1 LVVGLVPFLKLN
13 IQLMPNELHLLFPN
27 KYPCVTEIN
36 NIAAKLPD
44 CLEHIGCKFGD
55 SIAGRI

>member
-1 LVVGLVPFLKLN
+1 
-13 IQLMPNELHLLFPN
+13 MPNELHLLFPN